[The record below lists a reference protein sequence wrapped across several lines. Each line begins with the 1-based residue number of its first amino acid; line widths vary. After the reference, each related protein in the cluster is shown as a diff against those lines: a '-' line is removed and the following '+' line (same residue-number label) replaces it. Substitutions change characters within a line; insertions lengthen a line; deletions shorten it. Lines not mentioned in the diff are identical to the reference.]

1 MRVSSGA
8 ISDIRRHFVTTLT
21 TDSEPAQVAR
31 LASVR
36 ECHQRERVSPARARI
51 ASAA

>member
-1 MRVSSGA
+1 MRIFSGA

-31 LASVR
+31 LG
-36 ECHQRERVSPARARI
+36 QRAGMSLDETNRLLERML
-51 ASAA
+51 SAA